1 MTYLG
6 HFSAQLK
13 TDLQSTRMKST
24 TRDDGKSRIEA
35 GRRVRFVHA
44 SAGIR
49 RRVRERRVA
58 AGNSAGLLGGVVIA
72 PEARQ
77 ETSGSFRLVRYMED
91 ALSHL
96 DAGGEPYDYAFNA
109 NSWVHEFPVG

>member
-1 MTYLG
+1 MTFLG
-6 HFSAQLK
+6 RFSPELK
-13 TDLQSTRMKST
+13 TDLQSNRMKSRA
-24 TRDDGKSRIEA
+24 RDDGKSGIES
-35 GRRVRFVHA
+35 GRSVRFVHD

-58 AGNSAGLLGGVVIA
+58 AGKSAGLLGGVVIA

-77 ETSGSFRLVRYMED
+77 ETSGSFRLVRHTED

-96 DAGGEPYDYAFNA
+96 DAGGEPYDHAFNA
-109 NSWVHEFPVG
+109 NSWVHEFSVG